1 MPPLWQEEGGWR
13 QWKRKRGRRG
23 YDAKN
28 ERVTCTGGQ
37 RKEGEGGATTICL
50 WQLSVGKREGE
61 DPEESC
67 QGMNTAT
74 ALSRKS
80 TENEGMPASPL
91 LFSSF
96 FRRRKKAFTPDCVS
110 SFVKSGGRG
119 KRRRRRRRRKRRKRR
134 NEIRP

>member
-28 ERVTCTGGQ
+28 ETVTCTGGQ
-37 RKEGEGGATTICL
+37 RKEEEGGATTICL

-67 QGMNTAT
+67 QGMNAT
-74 ALSRKS
+74 TVLSRKS
-80 TENEGMPASPL
+80 TEDEGMPASPL

-96 FRRRKKAFTPDCVS
+96 FSEEEK
-110 SFVKSGGRG
+110 SFYARLRVVFRQVRG
-119 KRRRRRRRRKRRKRR
+119 KRKK
-134 NEIRP
+134 EEEEETEEEEEEEE